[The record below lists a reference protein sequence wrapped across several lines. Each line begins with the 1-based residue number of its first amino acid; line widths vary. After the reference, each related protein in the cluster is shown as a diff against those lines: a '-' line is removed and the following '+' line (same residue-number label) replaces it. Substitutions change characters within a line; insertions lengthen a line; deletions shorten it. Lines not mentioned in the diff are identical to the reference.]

1 MSGRRA
7 SAWFRVATP
16 AAPGA
21 IAVVEIGGD
30 AAGALEAIGVRGI
43 DAGCVGLRDIAGV
56 DECVVARFGERFAV
70 VTPHAGAGVVREI
83 CGVLASA
90 GIERVDLPD
99 AVAAHPEAADLTEA
113 LMLEALPNAE
123 SPAAVDVLLAQ
134 PGRWRAWDD
143 RRHPIESVRR
153 VSRVLDRLIRPAL
166 VVAAGRPNVGKS
178 TLTNALARSAVSIVA
193 DEPGTTRDHVGV
205 SLELPTR
212 FGGVVVRWVDAPG
225 VRESADL
232 GGEIEAEAVRLA
244 RAVISAADLVVICG
258 DSASGFAPAAELGV
272 PAGAPILYVA
282 TRCDLGVAEGA
293 EIETAA
299 KTGVGVEELADAVR
313 RVVVPDEAL
322 EWDGPWIF
330 DDRLPGVRGAAAVV

>member
-1 MSGRRA
+1 MSARRP

-21 IAVVEIGGD
+21 IAVIEIGGD
-30 AAGALEAIGVRGI
+30 AAGALAAIGVHGI
-43 DAGCVGLRDIAGV
+43 DAGGVGLRDIAGV
-56 DECVVARFGERFAV
+56 DECVVARWGERFAV
-70 VTPHAGAGVVREI
+70 VTPHAGVGVVREI
-83 CGVLASA
+83 SRALASA
-90 GIERVDLPD
+90 GIERDDLPD
-99 AVAAHPEAADLTEA
+99 ALAAHPEAADPAEA
-113 LMLEALPNAE
+113 LMLATLPNAE
-123 SPAAVDVLLAQ
+123 SPAAVGLLLAQ
-134 PGRWRAWDD
+134 QERWRAWDD

-225 VRESADL
+225 VRESADF
-232 GGEIEAEAVRLA
+232 GDEIEAEAVRLA
-244 RAVISAADLVVICG
+244 RAVISSAGLVVICG
-258 DSASGFAPAAELGV
+258 DSASGFAPADELGV
-272 PAGAPILYVA
+272 PVGAPILHVA

-299 KTGVGVEELADAVR
+299 KLSDGVAELADAVR
-313 RVVVPDEAL
+313 RAVVPDEAL
-322 EWDGPWIF
+322 EWDGPWLF
-330 DDRLPGVRGAAAVV
+330 DERLLGA